1 MQKYFLKTWSYI
13 IHTNIENMVI
23 YIIIYINTIIYIKKL
38 ISPYPI
44 NSDVNNYPANLFIKL
59 EILLF
64 PYKPLNA

>member
-1 MQKYFLKTWSYI
+1 
-13 IHTNIENMVI
+13 MVI

-44 NSDVNNYPANLFIKL
+44 NSDVNNYSSNLFIIL

-64 PYKPLNA
+64 PYKPLNAIISV